1 MRPPRASWKALPLLT
16 LATLPVGVLGGDV
29 ISTDG
34 FTTCIDDP
42 KISVTAMNI
51 QYDKSTNIV
60 TFDVSGTSSEAQN
73 VTAKI
78 EVTAYGQ
85 SVYSK
90 SFDPCDSGTYV
101 AQLCPVPAG
110 SFAAQGQQT
119 IPSSYTSMIP
129 SIAFTIPDLDGDA
142 TLQLV
147 TKDGTDLA
155 CIESSV
161 TNGKTMSVP
170 AVKYVSIGIAGGALA
185 LSALGGAVGGVNAA
199 GAGAATAPSP
209 TFSEVFGW
217 FQGMATNGM
226 LSVAYPS
233 VYQSFTKNFAFSTG
247 LIPWGSMQSTI
258 DDFRKATGGN
268 LTGDSYE
275 YLKTATLV
283 YSNGENSS
291 SSSSSL
297 FRRSFDHLLMSNEL
311 IRRDTITTSVN
322 GTTST
327 SGDSNSTSTDDSVMH
342 YVHGMQAYVEQLSIP
357 QANTFMTVLLIVA
370 IVIAAITVGILLLKV
385 ILEAFALAGNLTKS
399 MESFRKRYWWRL
411 AKTIT
416 NLILL
421 LYGIWTLYCVYQFT
435 NGDSWAAKVLAGVTW
450 TAFTGVLLFFTIKIC
465 LIVRKLKKI
474 EGDDTGL
481 YENKETWV
489 KYSLFYDNFKKGYW
503 WLFIPSIIYMF
514 AKNAVVAGANGH
526 GLIQTIGQGIIEC
539 AMLALLLWNRPYG
552 RKSGNVINI
561 IIQVVRVISVICV
574 LVFVEELGI
583 SKTTKTVTG
592 VVLIVVQGSLTGVL
606 AILIGVNAIIGLVRM
621 NPHRQR
627 RKEAEKLNRDLDN
640 LTPLH
645 ARNSLLMDPTLLT
658 EYKGAHAKAEMVSP
672 SLHTTTT
679 NESRYDPVST
689 KRPES
694 QEGFEMA
701 QRKNF
706 SRPAFVRDESKE
718 GLMSGAASM
727 GGRDRSPSPPEH
739 GRQPRLPDVELRSY
753 R

>member
-1 MRPPRASWKALPLLT
+1 
-16 LATLPVGVLGGDV
+16 
-29 ISTDG
+29 
-34 FTTCIDDP
+34 
-42 KISVTAMNI
+42 
-51 QYDKSTNIV
+51 
-60 TFDVSGTSSEAQN
+60 
-73 VTAKI
+73 
-78 EVTAYGQ
+78 
-85 SVYSK
+85 
-90 SFDPCDSGTYV
+90 
-101 AQLCPVPAG
+101 
-110 SFAAQGQQT
+110 
-119 IPSSYTSMIP
+119 MIP
-129 SIAFTIPDLDGDA
+129 AIAFTIPDLDGDA

-155 CIESSV
+155 CIESTV

-170 AVKYVSIGIAGGALA
+170 AVQYVSMGIAGGALA
-185 LSALGGAVGGVNAA
+185 LSALGGAMGGVNAA

-226 LSVAYPS
+226 LSVAYPT

-247 LIPWGSMQSTI
+247 LIPWSSMQSTI
-258 DDFRKATGGN
+258 DSFRKSTGGN
-268 LTGDSYE
+268 LTEDSYE
-275 YLKTATLV
+275 YLKSATLV
-283 YSNGENSS
+283 YSNGANSSS

-297 FRRSFDHLLMSNEL
+297 FRRSFDDLVMTNGLV
-311 IRRDTITTSVN
+311 RRDTISTSVN

-327 SGDSNSTSTDDSVMH
+327 SGTSNSTSSDDTVMH

-357 QANTFMTVLLIVA
+357 QANTFMTILLIVA

-385 ILEAFALAGNLTKS
+385 ILEAFALGGNLPKS

-416 NLILL
+416 NLIML

-450 TAFTGVLLFFTIKIC
+450 SAFTCVLLFFTVKIC
-465 LIVRKLKKI
+465 LIVRKLKKM

-526 GLIQTIGQGIIEC
+526 GLIQTIGQCIIEC

-561 IIQVVRVISVICV
+561 IIQVVRVISVACV

-606 AILIGVNAIIGLVRM
+606 AILIGVNAIIGCVRM

-627 RKEAEKLNRDLDN
+627 RKEAGKKKIQCVPLSKSNTSQKNSTATLTISPLCMHATHSSWTRHSLPSTRVLTQRLRWLHPACTRQRPTNRATTPSRRSDLRAKKATRWRSVKTSAALDSSEE
-640 LTPLH
+640 TR
-645 ARNSLLMDPTLLT
+645 AR
-658 EYKGAHAKAEMVSP
+658 KA
-672 SLHTTTT
+672 
-679 NESRYDPVST
+679 
-689 KRPES
+689 
-694 QEGFEMA
+694 
-701 QRKNF
+701 
-706 SRPAFVRDESKE
+706 
-718 GLMSGAASM
+718 
-727 GGRDRSPSPPEH
+727 
-739 GRQPRLPDVELRSY
+739 
-753 R
+753 